1 MLRPFAVLALVVV
14 TSSGSPAA
22 AQDSWPSKPITVIV
36 PFGAGGNTDS
46 LARIYSARLSARLG
60 QQFVIENRVGAG
72 SIIGITSLAKAAPD
86 GYTIGV
92 GTSAGLAINPAI
104 LKENLGYNADK
115 DFAYLHLMAI
125 QPNLLVVHPS
135 VPARSFPEFIAWVKA
150 NPDQAYATSGN
161 GSSQHLCGEMLMQ
174 AAGIKM
180 NAVAYRASNQQM
192 QDLVGGQ
199 IRIACDNFS
208 SAWEQVQAGKIH
220 ALAITSAKRYSF
232 APDIPTF
239 AETLKGFEVQAWFGW
254 IAPIGVRKIII
265 DKLTAELNAVGQEP
279 DVRKRLDT
287 FTVEFSGLSGQAFA
301 AVTVRRRVSSWRL
314 AAAPE
319 PTFADRITSFLPLAE
334 EFHIG
339 HDRLVRMVRPPVR
352 YICFVVRDADH
363 QTRRSRG
370 PIHGCT
376 RSPRRAIEQLVQV
389 RHGDLPRLRRRPRS
403 LLPSAANWPRPS
415 KC

>member
-1 MLRPFAVLALVVV
+1 MSPRLAQRAALGDHSIKTLPKREDHVLRPFAVLALVVV
-14 TSSGSPAA
+14 ISNGSPAA
-22 AQDSWPSKPITVIV
+22 AQDGWPPKPITVIV

-86 GYTIGV
+86 GYTIGI
-92 GTSAGLAINPAI
+92 GTSAGLAINPTI
-104 LKENLGYNADK
+104 MKENLGYNADK

-135 VPARSFPEFIAWVKA
+135 VAATTLAEFIAWVKA

-161 GSSQHLCGEMLMQ
+161 GSSQHLCGEMLIQ

-180 NAVAYRASNQQM
+180 TSVAYRASNQQM

-199 IRIACDNFS
+199 IKIACDNFS
-208 SAWEQVQAGKIH
+208 SAWEQAGKIR

-232 APDIPTF
+232 APDIPTI
-239 AETLKGFEVQAWFGW
+239 AETFKGFQVQAWFGW
-254 IAPIGVRKIII
+254 VAPIGVPKIII
-265 DKLTAELNAVGQEP
+265 DKLTAELNAVGQEA

-301 AVTVRRRVSSWRL
+301 DFAREERETL
-314 AAAPE
+314 A
-319 PTFADRITSFLPLAE
+319 
-334 EFHIG
+334 
-339 HDRLVRMVRPPVR
+339 
-352 YICFVVRDADH
+352 
-363 QTRRSRG
+363 
-370 PIHGCT
+370 PIV
-376 RSPRRAIEQLVQV
+376 EK
-389 RHGDLPRLRRRPRS
+389 
-403 LLPSAANWPRPS
+403 ANI
-415 KC
+415 KLN

>member
-1 MLRPFAVLALVVV
+1 MRAGLERGREADRPALIPAVAGNFAGVAQRATFGDHCMKNLPLRRDHMLRPFAVLALVVV

-104 LKENLGYNADK
+104 MKENLGYSADK

-135 VPARSFPEFIAWVKA
+135 VPAKTLPEFIAWVKA

-161 GSSQHLCGEMLMQ
+161 GSSQHLCGEMLIQ

-180 NAVAYRASNQQM
+180 VAVAYRASNQQM

-208 SAWEQVQAGKIH
+208 SAWEQVKAGKIR

-232 APDIPTF
+232 APDIPTVE
-239 AETLKGFEVQAWFGW
+239 ETFKGFEVQAWFGW
-254 IAPIGVRKIII
+254 IAPIGAPKIII
-265 DKLTAELNAVGQEP
+265 DKLTADLYCDLHRLDAALDRRFAQCL
-279 DVRKRLDT
+279 RKRIAETIDNFARRAPGGERAPPGVGLET
-287 FTVEFSGLSGQAFA
+287 GEATLNHGRNVRQTRNAGHTGLSQPAQ
-301 AVTVRRRVSSWRL
+301 L
-314 AAAPE
+314 ATA
-319 PTFADRITSFLPLAE
+319 
-334 EFHIG
+334 
-339 HDRLVRMVRPPVR
+339 
-352 YICFVVRDADH
+352 
-363 QTRRSRG
+363 
-370 PIHGCT
+370 
-376 RSPRRAIEQLVQV
+376 
-389 RHGDLPRLRRRPRS
+389 
-403 LLPSAANWPRPS
+403 
-415 KC
+415 

>member
-86 GYTIGV
+86 GYTIGI

-104 LKENLGYNADK
+104 MKENLGYNADK
-115 DFAYLHLMAI
+115 DLAYLHLMAI

-135 VPARSFPEFIAWVKA
+135 VPATSLPEFIAWVKA

-161 GSSQHLCGEMLMQ
+161 GSSQHLCGEMLIQ

-199 IRIACDNFS
+199 IKIACDNFS
-208 SAWEQVQAGKIH
+208 SAWEQVQAGKIR

-232 APDIPTF
+232 GPDIPTV
-239 AETLKGFEVQAWFGW
+239 AETLKGFEGA
-254 IAPIGVRKIII
+254 
-265 DKLTAELNAVGQEP
+265 
-279 DVRKRLDT
+279 
-287 FTVEFSGLSGQAFA
+287 S
-301 AVTVRRRVSSWRL
+301 
-314 AAAPE
+314 
-319 PTFADRITSFLPLAE
+319 
-334 EFHIG
+334 
-339 HDRLVRMVRPPVR
+339 LVRMGRSDRRAEKHCRKVDRRIECRRPGAGRTQAPR
-352 YICFVVRDADH
+352 YVYGRVLRPFRPSLCRFRPQGARDA
-363 QTRRSRG
+363 
-370 PIHGCT
+370 
-376 RSPRRAIEQLVQV
+376 
-389 RHGDLPRLRRRPRS
+389 RPRY
-403 LLPSAANWPRPS
+403 
-415 KC
+415 